1 MDVVFINPSIENNYQ
16 SLGKTYAAIEP
27 PTWSLLLAQS
37 MRKFGFKV
45 SIIDVNAEKISLEQV
60 FERIHINK
68 PRLIAMVVY
77 GQNVNAGTTNMEGA
91 LNLSNFLKKKNK
103 ELKIAYLGSHV
114 QALPKKILK
123 EENSVDIVFTNE
135 GVYALKNLLKLKTF
149 GVQDLLRIKGIGF
162 KDGFKVILN
171 SPEKVV
177 PNELMDVD
185 LPGYAWDLLPYKKKP
200 FDLYRSP
207 MWHAEYDEQKRTPYA
222 AIQTSLGCQFRCSFC
237 MINILN
243 RNDLDEIGVSS
254 NYSGMR
260 FWSPEFI
267 FNEFKK
273 LVNYEVETIRIVD
286 EMFLLN
292 PKYYLPLCKKLA
304 ELNKKKN
311 LRMWAYSRVDT
322 VKNPD
327 ALKIVKAAGIKWLA
341 LGIESGNKKVRLEVT
356 KGKFEDVDV
365 KNIVKQIH
373 DAGIEVMANYI
384 YGLPGDTKETIEETL
399 KLSLEL
405 CTSGWNTY
413 AAMALPGSLLYKE
426 ALQKGYDL
434 PKTYSGYSFLGYD
447 TVCLPTE
454 KLKNWE
460 ILKLRDEAFIKY
472 HTDKNFL
479 DRIEQKFGI
488 IQKNNII
495 KMTKIKLKRKIIE
508 KNS

>member
-1 MDVVFINPSIENNYQ
+1 MDVVFINPSVESNYQ

-37 MRKFGFKV
+37 MRRFGFKV
-45 SIIDVNAEKISLEQV
+45 SIIDVNAEKISLDQL
-60 FERIHINK
+60 FDRIDENK

-91 LNLSNFLKKKNK
+91 LNISNFLKKKNK
-103 ELKIAYLGSHV
+103 ELKIAYFGSHV
-114 QALPKKILK
+114 QALPKKVLK
-123 EENSVDIVFTNE
+123 DEISVDIVFTNE
-135 GVYALKNLLKLKTF
+135 GVYALKNLLSLKTF
-149 GVQDLLRIKGIGF
+149 NSQDLSTIKGIGF
-162 KDGFKVILN
+162 KDGSELILN
-171 SPEKVV
+171 QPEKIV
-177 PNELMDVD
+177 PNELMDKD

-207 MWHAEYDEQKRTPYA
+207 MWHAEYDEKKRTPYA

-243 RNDLDEIGVSS
+243 RNDLDEVGVSS
-254 NYSGMR
+254 NYNGMR
-260 FWSPEFI
+260 FWSPQFI
-267 FNEFKK
+267 YNEFKK
-273 LVNYEVETIRIVD
+273 LVNYGVETIRIVD

-304 ELNKKKN
+304 ELNKEKK

-327 ALKIVKAAGIKWLA
+327 VLKIVKAAGIKWLA

-365 KNIVKQIH
+365 KKVVKQIH

-384 YGLPGDTKETIEETL
+384 YGLPGDTRETIKETFN
-399 KLSLEL
+399 LSLEL

-413 AAMALPGSLLYKE
+413 AAMALPGSQLFKE
-426 ALQKGYDL
+426 ALQNGYDL
-434 PKTYSGYSFLGYD
+434 PKTYSGYSFYGYE

-472 HTDKNFL
+472 HSDKKFL
-479 DRIEQKFGI
+479 NRIEQKFGI
-488 IQKNNII
+488 VQKNNVI
-495 KMTKIKLKRKIIE
+495 KMTKTKLKRKIIE
-508 KNS
+508 KNL